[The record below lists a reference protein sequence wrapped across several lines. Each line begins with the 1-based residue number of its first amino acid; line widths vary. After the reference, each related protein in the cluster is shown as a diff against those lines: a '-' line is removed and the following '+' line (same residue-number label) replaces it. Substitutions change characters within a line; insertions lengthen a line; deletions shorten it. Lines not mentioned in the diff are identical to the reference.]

1 MLVAGKAGPCVVS
14 ALLKVTCE
22 TKVSEEE
29 LSEMTTGQTHGMI
42 RAIPPDHFTLW
53 TTEGIEQDGG
63 PIAVDMNETG
73 ITLETTPEALR
84 RVGYVRWF
92 TVATALV
99 IYTGSTGNTGDT
111 GDTDG
116 GEQTQGGT
124 TRASYPF
131 CAVLTLG
138 GRVRLIAFERLRD
151 VGAFCGEWLPVLKAV
166 GETNQ

>member
-53 TTEGIEQDGG
+53 TTEGIEQDGR
-63 PIAVDMNETG
+63 PIAVDTHETG

-84 RVGYVRWF
+84 RGGYLRGVP
-92 TVATALV
+92 VAPACRHVHL
-99 IYTGSTGNTGDT
+99 
-111 GDTDG
+111 
-116 GEQTQGGT
+116 
-124 TRASYPF
+124 
-131 CAVLTLG
+131 
-138 GRVRLIAFERLRD
+138 
-151 VGAFCGEWLPVLKAV
+151 
-166 GETNQ
+166 

>member
-29 LSEMTTGQTHGMI
+29 LPEMTTGQPHGMI

-84 RVGYVRWF
+84 R
-92 TVATALV
+92 
-99 IYTGSTGNTGDT
+99 
-111 GDTDG
+111 G
-116 GEQTQGGT
+116 GEG
-124 TRASYPF
+124 RRVPRPPA
-131 CAVLTLG
+131 LG
-138 GRVRLIAFERLRD
+138 IHTAPPR
-151 VGAFCGEWLPVLKAV
+151 K
-166 GETNQ
+166 TSN

>member
-29 LSEMTTGQTHGMI
+29 LSEMTTGQPHGMI

-84 RVGYVRWF
+84 RVGFVPGVTR
-92 TVATALV
+92 APALV
-99 IYTGSTGNTGDT
+99 VYTRNNSNTGDARHT
-111 GDTDG
+111 HRR
-116 GEQTQGGT
+116 QQ
-124 TRASYPF
+124 AH
-131 CAVLTLG
+131 
-138 GRVRLIAFERLRD
+138 GR
-151 VGAFCGEWLPVLKAV
+151 
-166 GETNQ
+166 